1 MGAAPLDN
9 LFVDNRAAVQAAI
22 DFLFAKGYRRI
33 GMLSGPTG
41 PANLRVDGYRR
52 ALATHGRPFDPALV
66 CVDDF
71 TEAGG
76 YRAMGQLL
84 NVMSPPDAVFA
95 ANDMMALGALMAIK
109 DAGLRIPGDIA
120 LVGFDDI
127 PIDRLVTPALTTV
140 TQFQSRL
147 GQRAAELVLER
158 IHGQAP
164 AGGRSVEMPFDIVV
178 RESA

>member
-1 MGAAPLDN
+1 M
-9 LFVDNRAAVQAAI
+9 DNRAAVREAVN
-22 DFLFAKGYRRI
+22 FLIAKGYRRI
-33 GMLSGPTG
+33 GMLAGSSGPAT
-41 PANLRVDGYRR
+41 LRVAGYRQ
-52 ALATHGRPFDPALV
+52 ALAEHGLALDPQLV

-84 NVMSPPDAVFA
+84 TVSPPPDAVFA
-95 ANDMMALGALMAIK
+95 ANDMMALGALVAIR
-109 DAGLRIPGDIA
+109 DAGLRIPEDVA

-147 GQRAAELVLER
+147 GRRAAELLLER
-158 IHGQAP
+158 VQGKAP
-164 AGGRSVEMPFDIVV
+164 AGGRSVEMPFEIVV